1 MCGIAGLLA
10 VRPAAAGQPGAGQ
23 PGDLAAWTGAMA
35 AALVHRGPDDGGVW
49 HDPAAGATLASRRLA
64 ILDLS
69 PEGHQPMLSS
79 DGRWVLV
86 HNGEVYNFRRLR
98 AEHEAGGTGFRG
110 DSDTEVVLAEIA
122 ARGLAGALPRLNGM
136 WAMALWDRERR
147 ELTLVRDRLGQ
158 KPLYFGWLRPGLLG
172 FASELK
178 AFHAVPG
185 FAPEIERR
193 ALPLLL
199 RRACI
204 PAPWSVYRRIWKLR
218 PGHLVRLKPEEITPG
233 ADLAAA
239 ARPYWSAVEALERG
253 QADPFPGG
261 DEAAAD
267 ALEELLGDAVE
278 LCMVSDVPLGALL
291 SGGVDSSAVVALMA
305 RRSAQRVR
313 TYSIGFASRRHDEAP
328 HAARVAA
335 HLGTEHTEL
344 YVTEEDAL
352 AVVPD
357 LPAIYDE
364 PFADSSQIPTF
375 LVSRLARR
383 HVTVA
388 LTGDGG
394 DELFGGYPKYRQL
407 TTLFRLGRL
416 PAPLRAGLG
425 FAARHAPWPAAPHW
439 EKLGGIGHRLAGLE
453 AKEKAAKLAGYLAE
467 TCSPDEMIV
476 RILALW
482 RDPGTVVLGAE
493 EPPTALT
500 DPSLWPRLAEP
511 IRRAMAAD
519 TLLYLPDDVLAKV
532 DRASMAVSLETRVPL
547 LDHRVVELAARLPL
561 PLVTGKAVLRRVL
574 HRHVPPALVERPK
587 MGFSVPLDAWLRGRL
602 RDWAG
607 DLLAPE
613 RLARAG
619 FFDPAPLAAR
629 WASHLAG
636 RSDQGAWLWPVLMFE
651 AWRERWASGSA
662 GAAVPRPAA
671 GAGRREPASALA
683 PVAAGIG

>member
-10 VRPAAAGQPGAGQ
+10 VRPAAAR

-35 AALVHRGPDDGGVW
+35 SALVHRGPDHGDVW
-49 HDPAAGATLASRRLA
+49 HDAAAGVAIASRRLA

-69 PEGHQPMLSS
+69 PEGHQPMLSA
-79 DGRWVLV
+79 DRRWALV

-98 AEHEAGGTGFRG
+98 AELEAAGTAFRG

-122 ARGLAGALPRLNGM
+122 ARGVEGALPRLNGM

-147 ELTLVRDRLGQ
+147 ELTLVRDRMGQ
-158 KPLYFGWLRPGLLG
+158 KPLYFGWLRPGLFG

-193 ALPLLL
+193 SLPLLL

-204 PAPWSVYRRIWKLR
+204 AEPWSIYRGIWKLR
-218 PGHLVRLKPEEITPG
+218 PGCSVRLAPEAIAPG
-233 ADLAAA
+233 ADLSAA
-239 ARPYWSAVEALERG
+239 ARPYWSVAEALERG
-253 QADPFPGG
+253 QEDRFSGG
-261 DEAAAD
+261 DGEAAD

-278 LCMVSDVPLGALL
+278 LCMVSDVALGALL

-305 RRSAQRVR
+305 QRSARKVR
-313 TYSIGFASRRHDEAP
+313 TYSIGFLSRRHDEAP

-344 YVTEEDAL
+344 YVGEEDAL
-352 AVVPD
+352 AVVPR
-357 LPAIYDE
+357 LPEIYDE

-375 LVSRLARR
+375 LVSRLARQ

-407 TTLFRLGRL
+407 ATLFRLLRL
-416 PAPLRAGLG
+416 PAPVRAGLG
-425 FAARHAPWPAAPHW
+425 FAARHAPWPAAPRW
-439 EKLGGIGHRLAGLE
+439 ERLGALGHRVAGLE
-453 AKEKAAKLAGYLAE
+453 IREKAGKLAGYL
-467 TCSPDEMIV
+467 TDTSTPDEMIV

-482 RDPGTVVLGAE
+482 RDPETVVLGAD
-493 EPPTALT
+493 EPPTPLT
-500 DPSLWPRLAEP
+500 DPALWPRLDEP
-511 IRRAMAAD
+511 VRRAMAAD
-519 TLLYLPDDVLAKV
+519 ALVYLPADVLAKV

-561 PLVTGKAVLRRVL
+561 PMVTGKAVLRRVL
-574 HRHVPPALVERPK
+574 HRHVPRELVERPK

-602 RDWAG
+602 REWAG
-607 DLLAPE
+607 DLLSPE
-613 RLARAG
+613 RLARGG
-619 FFDPAPLAAR
+619 FFDPAPIAER
-629 WASHLAG
+629 WRSHLAG
-636 RSDQGAWLWPVLMFE
+636 ASDQGAWLWPVLMFE
-651 AWRERWASGSA
+651 AWRDRWCGGPAEPGVAERAETAPALATASA
-662 GAAVPRPAA
+662 GTA
-671 GAGRREPASALA
+671 
-683 PVAAGIG
+683 